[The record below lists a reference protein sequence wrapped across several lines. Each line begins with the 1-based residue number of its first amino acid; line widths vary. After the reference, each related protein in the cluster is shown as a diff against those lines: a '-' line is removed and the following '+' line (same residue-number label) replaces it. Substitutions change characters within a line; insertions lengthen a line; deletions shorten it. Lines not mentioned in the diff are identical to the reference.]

1 MSEKGPAFNHTSPES
16 PYEELN
22 ELDLLDQEQRRLEEQ
37 QKVLYEKRAQKIA
50 EIRRYEAAGKYDTSV
65 PNIDEYTRQSYLDQ
79 RPSDG
84 VIREGSGFR
93 KADNGQFASEAA
105 YAAQNGSAQD
115 HYDTVGGIE
124 NKDLEQPNFEDLSF
138 MELVKEAAKAST
150 LGDIAGIKE
159 VRDIAEHNLM
169 VVATEPGSEWTQ
181 EQFDEQMKRFDTL
194 TERLVSD
201 NAKTPAETAPA
212 DPDAVAAPDAEPV
225 VGGDPALKTEPLE
238 MTLEEA
244 EAIVAASLQA
254 PTATPT
260 ALPAAVTT
268 PANIPAAQPRSVP
281 VGLPVPAPSAAA
293 INIAP
298 VAAVK
303 SVDVLV
309 NPADIPA
316 GERLKAWWDKNGSG
330 LKDRFKNV
338 TWAKRWTTPN
348 DAVISR
354 RVAVTLPEAEAQHKR
369 NRNRALFLIGGAVTA
384 MLAIGLVSGSMSGDK
399 TPPTQEPGNSDASHP
414 GVIDD
419 LNGSN
424 REAPAAPATSE
435 VPIDQNFYIANDGNA
450 TELFQG
456 LGIDIKKLYNNAA
469 KLIED
474 HPGDFYAGPT
484 GDLRLAHP
492 GLLSEGARDAIN
504 KLR

>member
-37 QKVLYEKRAQKIA
+37 QKALYEKRAQKIA

-93 KADNGQFASEAA
+93 KADNGQFANEAA
-105 YAAQNGSAQD
+105 YDAQNGSAQD

-124 NKDLEQPNFEDLSF
+124 NKDLEQPSFEDLSF
-138 MELVKEAAKAST
+138 MELVKEAAKASA
-150 LGDIAGIKE
+150 LGDPAGIKE

-181 EQFDEQMKRFDTL
+181 AQFDEQMKRFDTL

-212 DPDAVAAPDAEPV
+212 DPDAEPV
-225 VGGDPALKTEPLE
+225 IGGDPALKTEPPE

-244 EAIVAASLQA
+244 EAIVAASLQ
-254 PTATPT
+254 T
-260 ALPAAVTT
+260 
-268 PANIPAAQPRSVP
+268 PAAQPLSIP
-281 VGLPVPAPSAAA
+281 VGLPVPAPSAATPVT
-293 INIAP
+293 IAP

-303 SVDVLV
+303 PVDVLV

-316 GERLKAWWDKNGSG
+316 GERLKAWWDKNKSDI
-330 LKDRFKNV
+330 KDKFRP
-338 TWAKRWTTPN
+338 TYWGARWTTAN
-348 DAVISR
+348 D
-354 RVAVTLPEAEAQHKR
+354 RVMTVGITEHTTDEEAQRKR
-369 NRNRALFLIGGAVTA
+369 NRNRTIFIFGSAAVLLTG
-384 MLAIGLVSGSMSGDK
+384 MVAIGVIGHLGDADPSAI
-399 TPPTQEPGNSDASHP
+399 PPTGSPKAPDQSAINAM
-414 GVIDD
+414 
-419 LNGSN
+419 NGT
-424 REAPAAPATSE
+424 EVAPPVAPPE
-435 VPIDQNFYIANDGNA
+435 VPIDPNFYIPDGGNA
-450 TELFQG
+450 TDLFQG

-469 KLIED
+469 KLIAD

-484 GDLRLAHP
+484 GDLRLAHE
-492 GLLSEGARDAIN
+492 GLLSEDARNAVN
-504 KLR
+504 ALR